1 MTEGTLISY
10 IEFPEIHSAKANS
23 VEKKKW
29 PSIHIPVDRGGNP
42 KSR

>member
-23 VEKKKW
+23 VEKKKNGQAYKFQ
-29 PSIHIPVDRGGNP
+29 SIEEEI
-42 KSR
+42 